1 MLSNTTGS
9 IKYTPYLKSII
20 FEHCNIFCITAM
32 TDNMYEHTP
41 LSLFPTLTHSHPL
54 SLSLSLSPSLLP
66 SSSLSLSELQVGN
79 PVKNWKLQNK
89 YKPLVVNNV

>member
-32 TDNMYEHTP
+32 TNNMYEHTP
-41 LSLFPTLTHSHPL
+41 LSLTLTHSHPL
-54 SLSLSLSPSLLP
+54 SLSLSPSPSLLP
-66 SSSLSLSELQVGN
+66 SSSLPLSELQVDN